1 MLRINTT
8 SESMLDAPRIALG
21 YGGHVQTMTSLLTNS
36 EMQGI

>member
-1 MLRINTT
+1 MWRINT

-21 YGGHVQTMTSLLTNS
+21 NGGHVQTMSSILTNW